1 MAGSKEVH
9 LFESLGPSSERN
21 DLLQMLVDLLDQM
34 TVHQLTFY
42 EFTWHKESQRRQLD
56 VKFQPANSV
65 RPPSSRLLI
74 NAPVPVGSWVTL
86 FEISSY

>member
-21 DLLQMLVDLLDQM
+21 DLPQMLVDLSTFVLDQM

-42 EFTWHKESQRRQLD
+42 ELTWHKESQRRQLD
-56 VKFQPANSV
+56 VKFQPANSAL
-65 RPPSSRLLI
+65 PPSSRLL
-74 NAPVPVGSWVTL
+74 VPSCRFLSDT
-86 FEISSY
+86 I

>member
-1 MAGSKEVH
+1 MFRS
-9 LFESLGPSSERN
+9 SGPSSERN
-21 DLLQMLVDLLDQM
+21 DLPQMLVDLSTFVLDQM

-42 EFTWHKESQRRQLD
+42 ELTWHKESQRKQFD

-74 NAPVPVGSWVTL
+74 IAPVPVGS
-86 FEISSY
+86 